1 MKNIYLF
8 FSPLTLLFALT
19 AALAVILFF
28 NSQPD
33 YPLHLKRIEHI
44 KSIPAKGEA
53 LKDAI
58 LRLENAQYSQV
69 EKADQAKQAFKRT
82 LDYIPNTAGSG
93 VMLRDVLQRLLLE
106 TRLMT
111 SDFRAYRHAKQSFPK
126 EMQKLLRDL
135 PEEVPLRQELSLLQ
149 QRLQALRIKDADMQR
164 RHVQL
169 QNHIQHLQ
177 ETRTQKNLE
186 PLLAFAQTV
195 LAYHR
200 QLHDFRQQ
208 FEHFNLTDN
217 SRSLLNDYNKAFL
230 REVYR
235 ARWLRQWFMLV
246 AFCLLAG
253 VIVGLY
259 RQVDRIAELENSSRA
274 LQQIADYAPVMLW
287 MSDAAGNLIFTNDYW
302 EKTFSFYKHRN
313 IYSTEYLEGVHP
325 DDRISLLTFYQRQI
339 SNPEVSGV
347 QFRVKNKQ
355 GNYIYLHES
364 LVTRFSEHGEHMGF
378 ICSIVDV
385 SHQKKLEEDV
395 KLAARVFENS
405 IEGIYLTNA
414 FNEIVQVNAAFERLT
429 GYSREE
435 AIGKKPDI
443 MHKGLVSSKLYKDM
457 WKAINDNGIWQ
468 GEIDSRRKDGKVFP
482 EWLVM
487 MSVENDRG
495 ELTHHIGVFN
505 DLTEKK
511 KAEKDIKFLAN
522 YDSITGLS
530 NRNMFNK
537 TAEHALNQGRRN
549 NLCVAMLFLSLG
561 RFKAVNDT
569 LGHEGGNKLLSLV
582 AEDLKACVR
591 DVDTVARVGG
601 DEFAILLDG
610 MPKHNVYNICPDI
623 IENIISQLGSQYLIN
638 DTKVF
643 IDVYIGVSV
652 FPDDADSVETL
663 FKHADMAMHHG
674 KNKPHEDFAFYSKKL
689 NKHVQK
695 RLHLE
700 MELRDALG
708 HGQLSLHYQPQYNL
722 DSGQIEGF
730 EALLRWHH
738 PELGFVPPDEFIS
751 IAEEAG
757 LIIDIGK
764 WVLET
769 ACRQL
774 AIWQKRTSVPLR
786 IAVNVSLKQLERE
799 GFVEHV
805 QQVLEKMEL
814 PAVMLEIEVTE
825 SMFLDEDSFSL
836 KLLHRLNDIGVQIS
850 MDDFGTGY
858 SNMAY
863 LKKLPINRIKIDRCF
878 VSDIPEDRDD
888 AAIVCAIID
897 IARHF
902 GIKVIAEG
910 IETQQ
915 QADYLLS
922 QGCDEGQ
929 GYLFARPLP
938 VEEIDKLLV

>member
-8 FSPLTLLFALT
+8 FSPLSLLFLLATVL
-19 AALAVILFF
+19 AAILFF

-44 KSIPAKGEA
+44 KRLPENGRT
-53 LKDAI
+53 LKAAI
-58 LRLENAQYSQV
+58 LQLENAEYSQAEKV
-69 EKADQAKQAFKRT
+69 EQAILKFRRS
-82 LDYIPNTAGSG
+82 LDYIPNSAGSG
-93 VMLRDVLQRLLLE
+93 VILRDTLQRLLLE
-106 TRLMT
+106 TRRIT
-111 SDFRAYRHAKQSFPK
+111 SDFRAYRHALLFFPK
-126 EMQKLLRDL
+126 EVQKLQRNL
-135 PEEVPLRQELSLLQ
+135 PEDHPTVQAALTLQQQLQTLKLARNNAQKNLLQ
-149 QRLQALRIKDADMQR
+149 LQALLEG
-164 RHVQL
+164 L
-169 QNHIQHLQ
+169 QKI
-177 ETRTQKNLE
+177 RMQKNMDPALG
-186 PLLAFAQTV
+186 FARTV
-195 LAYHR
+195 LEYHK
-200 QLHDFRQQ
+200 QLYNFQEELR
-208 FEHFNLTDN
+208 HFNLEEK
-217 SRSLLNDYNKAFL
+217 SELLLNDYSKAFL
-230 REVYR
+230 KQVYR
-235 ARWLRQWFMLV
+235 ARWLRQWLTLV
-246 AFCLLAG
+246 AGSLLT
-253 VIVGLY
+253 GLIITLCWQT
-259 RQVDRIAELENSSRA
+259 RRIARLENSSRS
-274 LQQIADYAPVMLW
+274 LQEIADYAPVMLW

-302 EKTFSFYKHRN
+302 ENTFSFYRHRN
-313 IYSTEYLEGVHP
+313 IYSTEYLQGIHP
-325 DDRISLLTFYQRQI
+325 DDRIRVLNFYQQQI
-339 SNPEVSGV
+339 NNPEVSGV
-347 QFRVKNKQ
+347 QFRVRNKQ
-355 GNYIYLHES
+355 DKYIYLHEN
-364 LVTRFSEHGEHMGF
+364 LVTRFSEHGEHLGF

-414 FNEIVQVNAAFERLT
+414 VNEIVQVNSAFEKLT
-429 GYSREE
+429 GYSHEE
-435 AIGKKPDI
+435 AIGQKPDL
-443 MHKGLVSSKLYKDM
+443 MHKGLVSTELYNSM

-522 YDSITGLS
+522 YDSITELS

-537 TAEHALNQGRRN
+537 TAEHAINQGRRN

-569 LGHEGGNKLLSLV
+569 LGHEGGNQLLKLI
-582 AEDLKACVR
+582 AEDLKGCVR

-623 IENIISQLGSQYLIN
+623 IENISSQLSSPYLIS
-638 DTKVF
+638 DMKVF

-652 FPDDADSVETL
+652 FPDDAESVETL
-663 FKHADMAMHHG
+663 FKHADMAMHHA
-674 KNKPHEDFAFYSKKL
+674 KARPHEDFAFYSRKL

-700 MELRDALG
+700 LELREALER
-708 HGQLSLHYQPQYNL
+708 GQLFLHYQPQYNL
-722 DSGQIEGF
+722 KSGEIEGF
-730 EALLRWHH
+730 EALLRWQH
-738 PELGFVPPDEFIS
+738 PEFGFVPPDEFIG

-764 WVLET
+764 WVLEK

-774 AIWQKRTSVPLR
+774 MVWQQQTSMPLR
-786 IAVNVSLKQLERE
+786 IAVNVSLKQLERD

-836 KLLHRLNDIGVQIS
+836 KLLHRLNELGVQIS

-863 LKKLPINRIKIDRCF
+863 LKRLPINRIKIDRCF

-910 IETQQ
+910 IETQR

-938 VEEIDKLLV
+938 AKEIDKLLV